1 MSIKISFKTPVV
13 EKNIKNYVLFANENF
28 EINGLSKLT
37 LNKHSNLIKKTINS
51 NKSKNR
57 DFLTFNFNSS
67 QKITLINLK
76 KDYSSLN
83 NEKIGA
89 KFYRY
94 LKDNFLSHSTFLEN
108 NVMDIKLESM
118 KGLFNG
124 SKILY
129 AHANHSHDIR
139 KIINGDESLIS
150 NIYGGLV

>member
-1 MSIKISFKTPVV
+1 MSIKISFKTPVA

-57 DFLTFNFNSS
+57 DFLTFNFNSN

-76 KDYSSLN
+76 KDYSSLI

-89 KFYRY
+89 KFYKY
-94 LKDNFLSHSTFLEN
+94 LKDNFVSHSTFLEN
-108 NVMDIKLESM
+108 NIIESS
-118 KGLFNG
+118 KKNINFFEEFIHGLQLKSYEFNKYI
-124 SKILY
+124 SKKKENNISI
-129 AHANHSHDIR
+129 N
-139 KIINGDESLIS
+139 II
-150 NIYGGLV
+150 